1 MQTPTAKHWMKLRD
15 SYGRDGGKIDS
26 LEGVRNSTGRPT
38 ESTNLNPYRLSETD
52 PSTKAHTQVV
62 PMF

>member
-1 MQTPTAKHWMKLRD
+1 MKLRD